1 MPKKKKKSKSTPP
14 PAATPVPQP
23 IDNASASEEV
33 QTELVEVQSELV
45 QVVKIPE
52 STTDTPEKAE
62 DTIKEDTIKPEKPPS
77 DAEVKSIP
85 NGTTI
90 VVKAP
95 WGGDA
100 LATIEESYTSPEGE
114 SWVCYKPVEPPP
126 EGWSWSKGVMLLEL
140 VKIHPDTE

>member
-14 PAATPVPQP
+14 PEVTAVSQP

-33 QTELVEVQSELV
+33 KAELV

-52 STTDTPEKAE
+52 STTDTPE
-62 DTIKEDTIKPEKPPS
+62 TVQDTIKPEEPLS
-77 DAEVKSIP
+77 DSEVKSLP
-85 NGTTI
+85 NGTII

-114 SWVCYKPVEPPP
+114 SWVSYKPVEPPP
-126 EGWSWSKGVMLLEL
+126 EGWSWSKGVMLLDL
-140 VKIHPDTE
+140 VKIHPGTE

>member
-14 PAATPVPQP
+14 PEFTAVSQP

-33 QTELVEVQSELV
+33 KAELV

-52 STTDTPEKAE
+52 STTETPETVQ
-62 DTIKEDTIKPEKPPS
+62 DTIKLEEPPS
-77 DAEVKSIP
+77 DAEVKSLP
-85 NGTTI
+85 NGTII

-126 EGWSWSKGVMLLEL
+126 EGWSWSKGVMLLDL
-140 VKIHPDTE
+140 VTIHPGTE